1 MVMLD
6 DDETWE
12 LGAFIGLRGD
22 AHKYIR
28 WHRLTAFLKNAAEKE
43 EPQPQNKR
51 GKFFILED

>member
-1 MVMLD
+1 MLD